1 MEGLA
6 VLVSPFHPEAGFS
19 TGNAMARNK
28 YIYCLAESALV
39 VHSGKNGGTF
49 SGAQE
54 NLKKGW
60 VPLWVKP
67 TDEES
72 AGNADLVVAG
82 GHWCDMDWRSLS
94 VARLLEQLNPVST
107 SAALGGQGSLFL
119 REEPQIAPSEQLATA
134 EETEINAL
142 KNEPINFYALFLQEL
157 SRLAVDAVSLD
168 ELISLTMLHKS
179 QLTVWLQRAVDEGVI
194 SKHERPVR
202 YQWIPNSHRP

>member
-1 MEGLA
+1 M
-6 VLVSPFHPEAGFS
+6 
-19 TGNAMARNK
+19 
-28 YIYCLAESALV
+28 
-39 VHSGKNGGTF
+39 
-49 SGAQE
+49 
-54 NLKKGW
+54 
-60 VPLWVKP
+60 
-67 TDEES
+67 
-72 AGNADLVVAG
+72 
-82 GHWCDMDWRSLS
+82 
-94 VARLLEQLNPVST
+94 
-107 SAALGGQGSLFL
+107 
-119 REEPQIAPSEQLATA
+119 REEPQIAPSEQLDLQKICAESIAPTSEEKLATA